1 MVGVGDVW
9 DLERG
14 LVRGG
19 LGDAHLG
26 VVDAG
31 VDGGAAQFVGGRGR
45 GALGRRGRQRF
56 QFVPVELI
64 LHEDLSFF
72 TEGFSR
78 FGFAFYL
85 QQARS

>member
-1 MVGVGDVW
+1 MVLAVVGVGHVG

-31 VDGGAAQFVGGRGR
+31 VAGGAAQFVGGRGR
-45 GALGRRGRQRF
+45 GALGRGRGKRF

-64 LHEDLSFF
+64 LIYDVASF
-72 TEGFSR
+72 
-78 FGFAFYL
+78 L
-85 QQARS
+85 